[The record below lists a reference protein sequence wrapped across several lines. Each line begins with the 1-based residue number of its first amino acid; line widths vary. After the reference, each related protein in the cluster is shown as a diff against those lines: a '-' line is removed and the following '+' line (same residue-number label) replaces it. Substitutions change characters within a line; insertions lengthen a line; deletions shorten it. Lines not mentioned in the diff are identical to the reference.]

1 MTTGWTTAS
10 ESNNIAEGGEAINSS
25 LHLSASDS
33 PRAIA
38 KRILASGKPRS
49 AQRPL
54 VAPSNGVTELGKL
67 LFYCCE
73 QKLSASSCAS
83 LA

>member
-33 PRAIA
+33 PRLIA

-49 AQRPL
+49 AQRP
-54 VAPSNGVTELGKL
+54 
-67 LFYCCE
+67 
-73 QKLSASSCAS
+73 
-83 LA
+83 